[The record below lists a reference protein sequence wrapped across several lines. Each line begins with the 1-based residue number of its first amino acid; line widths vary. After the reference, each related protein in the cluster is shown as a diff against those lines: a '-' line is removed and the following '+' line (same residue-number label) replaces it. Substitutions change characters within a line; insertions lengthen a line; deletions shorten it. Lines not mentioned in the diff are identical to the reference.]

1 MKIILGVH
9 IFKLKQI
16 PKVYHKHLLHFTLSS
31 VRTLPKT
38 LVHNLML
45 GHSGN
50 NITDRRS
57 GTEKQNKKVNS
68 WEKYFLFPF
77 I

>member
-1 MKIILGVH
+1 MQRQAPEGH
-9 IFKLKQI
+9 
-16 PKVYHKHLLHFTLSS
+16 HEHLLHFTLPS
-31 VRTLPKT
+31 VHNLPKT

-50 NITDRRS
+50 NVTNMRS
-57 GTEKQNKKVNS
+57 GTEKQNEKVNS
-68 WEKYFLFPF
+68 QENYFLFPS